1 MACQNNKRWKSFM
14 FPQNPNREKLPLK
27 ISKQFA
33 GRFDFNSLCNYV
45 GFYWRRRANKKK
57 VNKLVIMEKQS

>member
-1 MACQNNKRWKSFM
+1 M
-14 FPQNPNREKLPLK
+14 FPQNPNREKVPLK